1 MLDISP
7 TLDGLKITL
16 IIKFFQY
23 DLRNFLSVRLI
34 SVEVWPLQG
43 NL

>member
-16 IIKFFQY
+16 IIKFLQY

-34 SVEVWPLQG
+34 SVEVWALQG